1 MDVRRRLFV
10 MWILLAA
17 TWLVGC
23 TWFGA
28 ARWHWFEATRIYEVA
43 DGNDERYRVEV
54 DPDST
59 DDEIL
64 AFVQRSAGSKW
75 LRKQCARDVRGP
87 WCDVVSS
94 LKMPRQY
101 FTWQYLA
108 ISIGGSLLLLT
119 FAAFAG
125 FRRSSKG

>member
-10 MWILLAA
+10 VWILLAA

-23 TWFGA
+23 IWFGA

-43 DGNDERYRVEV
+43 DGNDEKYRVEV

-64 AFVQRSAGSKW
+64 DWVKDESAPCPRSTHPPCREAGQPDPHAGSK
-75 LRKQCARDVRGP
+75 
-87 WCDVVSS
+87 
-94 LKMPRQY
+94 
-101 FTWQYLA
+101 
-108 ISIGGSLLLLT
+108 
-119 FAAFAG
+119 
-125 FRRSSKG
+125 